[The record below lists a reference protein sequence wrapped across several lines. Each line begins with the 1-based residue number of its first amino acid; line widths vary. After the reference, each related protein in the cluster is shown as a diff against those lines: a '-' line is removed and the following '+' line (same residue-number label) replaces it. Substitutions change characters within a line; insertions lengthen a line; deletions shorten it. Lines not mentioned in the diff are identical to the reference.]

1 MKILCNKTLWL
12 ICGIWLVSLTAN
24 AQSDPK
30 LVLESQ
36 GHSARIWDVAFTPN
50 GRNLITVSDD
60 KSIRIWNTSTGE
72 LKRTLRA
79 QIGDGSEGKI
89 YTLALTRDG
98 RYLAIGGF
106 LSYKGL
112 GSGNIKIIDLKS
124 NRQVATLRGHTNVV
138 HSLSFSPDGKYLA
151 SGSSDYK
158 VRVWNVATR
167 KAVAILKG
175 HTKPV
180 YGVSLF
186 GSTLVSGSYD
196 KTVKVWDWRSK
207 QLRKTI
213 TKHTDRVQ
221 TVQFAPNGRV
231 FASGGYDGKTFLF
244 DTQGNFLR
252 EISSIDVTVKKVKFS
267 SNSKKIAVIG
277 TYQTIF
283 DVSNGTQLQQI
294 TRHKYARAAAFWGV
308 TGKYLATA
316 GGNSK
321 KIYIWNTRTGKAV
334 TYIKG
339 MGKIK
344 YNVGFVKSKDGRVK
358 IAFGNKW
365 GGRNGKGKLTQAFDF
380 DNMRIYTHDI
390 DPSEFRKTLTV
401 YKDNTLTRSS
411 SYRLKVT
418 DALSIKSSPGV
429 DGSIESFSYTPNAYR
444 IILGN
449 TFKMHTYSGKGKKLR
464 QLIGHTA
471 KVGAISP
478 ASDNQLI
485 VSGSNDQIIN
495 VWNLNEKPYTNSR
508 KKIKSIAEVYT
519 HKGWPPVWRK
529 VGIEDQ
535 VNTPTLDAWWNV
547 ILALRKNNRNIDAN
561 LYESYLNKKLSL
573 KSLPLVSLFVATD
586 GEWVCWTPQGYYAAS
601 AGGERYIGWHINQ
614 GINSLGKFYP
624 VSTFRKRYYK
634 PELVKLIVKYRS
646 FEKALKAYNNS
657 SKVKQTEEKIVKKN
671 DNILDHLPPKI
682 EWLNPTDGDLKV
694 DGKEYTIKARITS
707 NSKITGVKLLI
718 NGRAVAKTR
727 GFEVVKAKS
736 DKDKLLEYKVSLDNP
751 ETNLLVFA
759 SNTSSSALSEGRVLK
774 RKDNGNRGNQD
785 KNDDLDF
792 DVKTSAMLKPNLY
805 VVSVGVS
812 NFKKQSYNLDYAH
825 VDAQSMARLFK
836 QQKGLLYKDV
846 QVKQLTNE
854 QATRANILD
863 AFYWLEKNVTHKDV
877 AILFIASHGFNE
889 RGKFYILPH
898 DGDPDRLR
906 STAVN
911 WADFQDV
918 LGNLPSK
925 VMLFLDAC
933 HSGALGNNLMKT
945 RGTVN
950 NTEAIREITSA
961 EHGVVVMSAAT
972 GHESSLEHP
981 DWKHGAFTYALLKA
995 MDQKKA
1001 DFNSDGIVY
1010 LRELDFFVAD
1020 EVKNITK
1027 GKQHPTTLKPS
1038 TISRLPILQVRK

>member
-1 MKILCNKTLWL
+1 MKILYNRTLWL
-12 ICGIWLVSLTAN
+12 ICGIWLISLTVN

-72 LKRTLRA
+72 LKRTLRG
-79 QIGDGSEGKI
+79 QIGDGSEGKM
-89 YTLALTRDG
+89 YALALSRDG
-98 RYLAIGGF
+98 RYLAVGGF
-106 LSYKGL
+106 LSYKGR
-112 GSGNIKIIDLKS
+112 GSGNIRIIDLKS
-124 NRQVATLRGHTNVV
+124 NRQIATLRGHTNVV
-138 HSLSFSPDGKYLA
+138 HSLSFSRDGKYLA
-151 SGSSDYK
+151 SGSSDRK
-158 VRVWNVATR
+158 VRVWNIATR
-167 KAVAILKG
+167 KSVATLKG
-175 HTKPV
+175 HTKAV
-180 YGVSLF
+180 YGVSLS
-186 GSTLVSGSYD
+186 GSILVSGSYD
-196 KTVKVWDWRSK
+196 KTVKVWDWRSN
-207 QLRKTI
+207 QMLKTI
-213 TKHTDRVQ
+213 TKHTGKVQ
-221 TVQFAPNGRV
+221 TVRFSPNGRF
-231 FASGGYDGKTFLF
+231 FATGSYDGKTLLF
-244 DTQGNFLR
+244 DATGNFLK
-252 EISSIDVTVKKVKFS
+252 EISTIDATVKKVRFS
-267 SNSKKIAVIG
+267 SDSKKLAVIG

-283 DVSNGTQLQQI
+283 SIPSGRQIRQI
-294 TRHKYARAAAFWGV
+294 TKHKYARAAAFWGA

-316 GGNSK
+316 GGNDK
-321 KIYIWNTRTGKAV
+321 EIYIWNTQTGKSV

-344 YNVGFVKSKDGRVK
+344 YNVGFVKSKDGGVK

-365 GGRNGKGKLTQAFDF
+365 GGRNGKGALTQAFDF
-380 DNMRIYTHDI
+380 KTLQLYTHDI

-418 DALSIKSSPGV
+418 DELTIKNSSSV
-429 DGSIESFSYTPNAYR
+429 DGSVESFTYTPNAYR
-444 IILGN
+444 IVLGN
-449 TFKMHTYSGKGKKLR
+449 TFKMNLYSRKGKKLR

-471 KVGAISP
+471 RVGSVSP
-478 ASDNQLI
+478 ASDNKLV
-485 VSGSNDQIIN
+485 VSGSYDQTIN
-495 VWNLNEKPYTNSR
+495 IWNLDEKPYSNSR
-508 KKIKSIAEVYT
+508 KKLQSVAEVYT
-519 HKGWPPVWRK
+519 HKSWPAVWKK
-529 VGIEDQ
+529 VGVSDQ
-535 VNTPTLDAWWNV
+535 VNTPTFEAWWNV
-547 ILALRKNNRNIDAN
+547 VKALRENRRNIDAN
-561 LYESYLNKKLSL
+561 LYEAYLNRKLSL

-624 VSTFRKRYYK
+624 VSTFRKKYYK

-646 FEKALKAYNNS
+646 FEKALQAYNNS

-671 DNILDHLPPKI
+671 ENILDHLPPKI
-682 EWLNPTDGDLKV
+682 EWLNPTEGDLQV
-694 DGKEYTIKARITS
+694 DGKAYTIKARITS
-707 NSKITGVKLLI
+707 NSKITGVKLLV

-736 DKDKLLEYKVSLDNP
+736 DKEKLLEYKVSLDNP

-759 SNTSSSALSEGRVLK
+759 SNTSSSALSDGRILK
-774 RKDNGNRGNQD
+774 RKDNGNRGNENKD
-785 KNDDLDF
+785 DDLNF
-792 DVKTSAMLKPNLY
+792 DVKTSSMLKPNLY

-825 VDAQSMARLFK
+825 VDAKSMAGLFK

-846 QVKQLTNE
+846 QVKELTNE

-889 RGKFYILPH
+889 KGKFYILPH

-945 RGTVN
+945 RGAIN

-972 GHESSLEHP
+972 GNESSLEHP

-1020 EVKNITK
+1020 EVKTLTK